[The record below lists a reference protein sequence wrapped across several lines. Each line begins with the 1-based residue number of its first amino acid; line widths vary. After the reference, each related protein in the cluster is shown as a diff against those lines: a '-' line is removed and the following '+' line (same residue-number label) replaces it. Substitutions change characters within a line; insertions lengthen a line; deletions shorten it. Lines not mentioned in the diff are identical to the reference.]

1 MTIFDA
7 TAPKKL
13 SNVEKVI
20 GAAARWASALNT
32 SSTGLVG
39 GLTGQKVGST
49 LAARGNVS
57 DETLN
62 ALVQQAQQDA
72 SPDSGALDALSAP
85 YRVLVARPLSTA
97 FLASNRKYQQ
107 DVTQQ
112 ESTEGFIPAIDIALS
127 AVQNPEAWR
136 KAWLDARHVSPGQ
149 AIVGYVGDNIDGTQA
164 TDKIDWTNK
173 EQVDVYFSQLKGL
186 KYVSAAIDLTLN
198 VGADP
203 AVLAGAGA
211 GALTRKLIT
220 VPVTNKNI
228 AKTVSNIDDAAAGKS
243 SPWNTQFGY
252 YKENAD
258 DLSPIL
264 AHTVVAGN
272 VPLGTQIQKAAQ
284 IAVKTGDDTKL
295 AQVLKIAVG
304 DSKTIDELI
313 YSDYLLSA
321 DEAVLLKESES
332 ILNTIKYLDEV
343 SPITGSESAML
354 LKLQRE
360 TAAKR
365 AERIK
370 IDLEDV
376 TTENNIVQEILREV
390 PAGSIARQTASPF
403 TFVENMR
410 AKGALTYSKQYWGTT
425 EETGRF
431 TKVANAPSNF
441 FHYLSPSA
449 TLKEFP
455 AGHTPIGGI
464 AGDNSALEYAARVR
478 LWGRLTGKSG
488 ALQKKYSELYAPLQT
503 KTERF
508 QHLEKWD
515 EKAMKDIVVTNMR
528 DEITSPLRK
537 EIISEVGRVFAST
550 SITRRERLV
559 KEVIE
564 SNYTISDGVGG
575 TVLIKLIKDTVDE
588 AALQIAKSKRGVSAK
603 VTEDDIAQAKAA
615 VLESYSKVPVRS
627 SQVPGAH
634 FGVNLV
640 DFDNA
645 IAENSERIKL
655 IVDEIELAIKLD
667 PSLLKNKNWTSLIKQ
682 ASDDVLEAETITERV
697 TTSGLRIS
705 KDSALKTL
713 DVIYS
718 DIWKP
723 TTLASFH
730 YTTRNLAEGSGRAV
744 AVALEVSR
752 DFDIPVTRI
761 LRSAYSEGV
770 ASRVFKNID
779 LRAEAKSKRIQIKFL
794 KKQIG
799 NDIVEKNG
807 AIVEALYQSNDSAF
821 AALGETLV
829 QADDIARIYSNSTL
843 HKDVVDFARNLSYR
857 LATAKDRSLNIN
869 TQLYT
874 HLVNNDVDAAWE
886 VIASAG
892 EEYTI
897 RTLGAFQGR
906 LRKER
911 VEINKIISSPAF
923 ESMPAGMQDSLK
935 NMGEMLKAADI
946 SLQSVA
952 TASVG
957 KARIRNKLEGLIS
970 GANITR
976 NIERSAEGEFEL
988 FPGSGLMVS
997 DAFSG
1002 ALGAIMRQESSAAAS
1017 GASIVLDINRGTM
1030 GALIDGKVKRGIV
1043 RPYDKNGRIVP
1054 EWAGN
1059 ASDYANRQMF
1069 DESTRRLAMIDV
1081 KNNASLD
1088 TVIAWAKS
1096 RNPDAV
1102 KWRSELENE
1111 IETIGAT
1118 SPDPIAEI
1126 VTRNSLFIEST
1137 LPMYGADG
1145 NVIAPLLD
1153 ELGDP
1158 VLTEAGKLIPG
1169 TNIIAEESGQL
1180 VPGLR
1185 IKALEGKLTP
1195 EDMMLIPERQRASV
1209 NGAMVERNNGNLWR
1223 RGVQTMFKYI
1233 GSLPEDTFIR
1243 HPFYRMMFQTEQRRI
1258 AGLWKT
1264 QGRSDN
1270 YIDAHLDELR
1280 DSAHRFA
1287 YKQTMERLYSVQR
1300 KTNPAQMLRFV
1311 SPFYMAKQ
1319 NSNRF
1324 WFGYSMR
1331 NPQFIGRYLQFW
1343 SAPGKMFDVENEN
1356 GQDVGTPNPF
1366 FSEGIAAKVTIPKL
1380 LADMMG
1386 IPEDQRFS
1394 TQLSSW
1400 DLINN
1405 GYMPF
1410 IPEGGGGAFD
1420 VSISWLF
1427 NKASGKPYDPELL
1440 LTKFGMDPELVR
1452 KLIAPYANASTNIS
1466 ERDQLLNFL
1475 ITPNSWMRSG
1485 LAAASG
1491 APIIGSVASFVDP
1504 KASER
1509 LVNRTIKNYKYLYEQ
1524 YLNEQEYNVAIDEK
1538 QQNDELQALWAEAN
1552 SMAINEFLWE
1562 GFLQAAPGIGSIKIE
1577 EYADRK
1583 AAELRNYEQQW
1594 GQDEGMTRFV
1604 QDNTKMT
1611 LEGEVTSYGEYTY
1624 ITAKS
1629 GGADNNKFGVFASPQ
1644 TMRGI
1649 EQNRELWNDVSR
1661 ITGGP
1666 DGTPD
1671 GKILGSLF
1679 NIGDR
1684 QKDFSATVNNK
1695 LYKEGIKQKIPQSE
1709 QATISIA
1716 VDTGNSEYFAMLDGF
1731 DAEAESLGIVPG
1743 SDAFNSKYG
1752 KDIDDAEK
1760 SLGDRNPIWF
1770 RNSGSINLL
1779 KADNN
1784 VKTILNVLGDEKFMS
1799 TVGKKSPVVQGL
1811 AMYMNGR
1818 SKIVES
1824 RLQLSEESKNPLG
1837 TNIYRTKK
1845 FTGIVTEKEALAQSV
1860 IAEYPDFA
1868 PFYNYYLKRD
1878 ALYTDGFIAEIK

>member
-1 MTIFDA
+1 MSLFDL
-7 TAPKKL
+7 TAPKKP
-13 SNVEKVI
+13 SNAQKLI
-20 GAAARWASALNT
+20 TAAANWAT
-32 SSTGLVG
+32 GIGGGLVG
-39 GLTGQKVGST
+39 GYASQRVGTT
-49 LAARGNVS
+49 LAASGRVD

-62 ALVQQAQQDA
+62 ALTLQAQALTDA
-72 SPDSGALDALSAP
+72 SPEKALNALAAP

-112 ESTEGFIPAIDIALS
+112 QSTEGFIPA
-127 AVQNPEAWR
+127 
-136 KAWLDARHVSPGQ
+136 PGQ
-149 AIVGYVGDNIDGTQA
+149 AIVGYAGDNIDGTQA

-186 KYVSAAIDLTLN
+186 KYVSGGIDFALN
-198 VGADP
+198 VVGDP
-203 AVLAGAGA
+203 IVLAGAGA
-211 GALTRKLIT
+211 GTLTRKLIT

-228 AKTVSNIDDAAAGKS
+228 VKTVSNIDDAVAGKP
-243 SPWNTQFGY
+243 SPWNVQFGY

-258 DLSPIL
+258 NLDAIL
-264 AHTVVAGN
+264 AHTTVAGN
-272 VPLGTQIQKAAQ
+272 VPLGNQIQKAAK
-284 IAVKTGDDTKL
+284 IAVETGDNTKL
-295 AQVLKIAVG
+295 GEVLKVAVG

-321 DEAVLLKESES
+321 DEAILLKETES
-332 ILNTIKYLDEV
+332 ILNTVKYLDEV
-343 SPITGSESAML
+343 SPITGTESAML
-354 LKLQRE
+354 LKLQRDI
-360 TAAKR
+360 AAKHF
-365 AERIK
+365 ERISA
-370 IDLEDV
+370 DAADA
-376 TTENNIVQEILREV
+376 TTQYNITSEIIKETPV
-390 PAGSIARQTASPF
+390 GSIARQTTSPF
-403 TFVENMR
+403 GVIESMR
-410 AKGALTYSKQYWGTT
+410 AKAALTYSNQYWGIT

-431 TKVANAPSNF
+431 SKVAHAPSKF

-449 TLKEFP
+449 RLKEVP
-455 AGHTPIGGI
+455 AGHTPLGGI
-464 AGDNSALEYAARVR
+464 AGDSSALEYAARVR
-478 LWGRLTGKSG
+478 QWGALTGKSG
-488 ALQKKYSELYAPLQT
+488 KIQKKYSDLYGTLQT
-503 KTERF
+503 KTSRF

-515 EKAMKDIVVTNMR
+515 EKAMKDVVVSRMA

-537 EIISEVGRVFAST
+537 SIIAEVGSVFAKT
-550 SITRRERLV
+550 SVTRRERLI
-559 KEVIE
+559 KEVVE
-564 SNYTISDGVGG
+564 SNYTINDGIGG
-575 TVLIKLIKDTVDE
+575 TVLIKLVQDTVE
-588 AALQIAKSKRGVSAK
+588 ESALQIAKSKRGASAK
-603 VTEDDIAQAKAA
+603 PTADDIAQAKAA
-615 VLESYSKVPVRS
+615 LLDSYSKVPVRS

-634 FGVNLV
+634 FGINLV
-640 DFDNA
+640 EFDNA
-645 IAENSERIKL
+645 IAENASRIKL
-655 IVDEIELAIKLD
+655 IVDEIELAIQLD
-667 PSLLKNKNWTSLIKQ
+667 PSLLKNNNWANLIKQ
-682 ASDDVLEAETITERV
+682 ASEDVLKAETITERV
-697 TTSGLRIS
+697 TTSGARIA
-705 KDSALKTL
+705 KDNSLKLL

-730 YTTRNLAEGSGRAV
+730 YTTRNLAEGGGRSV

-752 DFDIPVTRI
+752 DFDIPVTQI
-761 LRSAYSEGV
+761 LRSSYSEGV

-779 LRAEAKSKRIQIKFL
+779 VRAEAKSKRIQIKFL
-794 KKQIG
+794 EKNIG
-799 NDIVEKNG
+799 KEIVAKNG
-807 AIVEALYQSNDSAF
+807 AIVEALYQSNDSAL

-829 QADDIARIYSNSTL
+829 QADDIARIYSNSVL

-857 LATAKDRSLNIN
+857 LSTAKDRSSNIN

-911 VEINKIISSPAF
+911 VEINRIISSPAF
-923 ESMPAGMQDSLK
+923 ASMPAGMQDSLK
-935 NMGEMLKAADI
+935 NMGEMLKATDI
-946 SLQSVA
+946 SLQAVA
-952 TASVG
+952 VAAVG
-957 KARIRNKLEGLIS
+957 KAGMRNKLEGLIS
-970 GANITR
+970 GVNITR

-988 FPGSGLMVS
+988 FPGSGLMTS
-997 DAFSG
+997 DAFAG
-1002 ALGAIMRQESSAAAS
+1002 ALGAIMRKESSASAS

-1030 GALIDGKVKRGIV
+1030 GVLVNGKVRRGIV
-1043 RPYDKNGRIVP
+1043 RPYDDKGRINI

-1081 KNNASLD
+1081 KNGESID
-1088 TVIAWAKS
+1088 TVVTWAKS
-1096 RNPDAV
+1096 RNPDAIA
-1102 KWRSELENE
+1102 WRKELEHE
-1111 IETIGAT
+1111 IESIGNT

-1126 VTRNSLFIEST
+1126 IVRNAQFVEGT
-1137 LPMYGADG
+1137 LPMYSADG
-1145 NVIAPLLD
+1145 NVISPLLN
-1153 ELGDP
+1153 EAGEP
-1158 VLTEAGKLIPG
+1158 ILTEAGKLIPG
-1169 TNIIAEESGQL
+1169 TNIVAEESGLL

-1209 NGAMVERNNGNLWR
+1209 NGATVERNNGNLWR
-1223 RGVQTMFKYI
+1223 RGVQTMFKWI

-1264 QGRSDN
+1264 QGRSND

-1300 KTNPAQMLRFV
+1300 KTNPAHALRFA

-1343 SAPGKMFDVENEN
+1343 SAPQKMFDVENEN

-1366 FSEGIAAKVTIPKL
+1366 FSEGIAAKVTIPNL

-1386 IPEDQRFS
+1386 IPPDQRFS

-1410 IPEGGGGAFD
+1410 VPEGGGGVFD

-1427 NKASGKPYDPELL
+1427 NKASGKAYDPELL

-1491 APIIGSVASFVDP
+1491 APVIGGIAGFVDP

-1562 GFLQAAPGIGSIKIE
+1562 GFLQAAPGIGSVKIE
-1577 EYADRK
+1577 MYADRK
-1583 AAELRNYEQQW
+1583 AAELREYEQRW

-1611 LEGEVTSYGEYTY
+1611 LDGEVTSYGEYTY
-1624 ITAKS
+1624 ITAKA

-1644 TMRGI
+1644 TMRNI
-1649 EQNRELWNDVSR
+1649 EQNRELWNDLSR

-1679 NIGDR
+1679 NVGDR

-1695 LYKEGIKQKIPQSE
+1695 LYKEGIKQKVPQSE
-1709 QATISIA
+1709 QATIAIA

-1760 SLGDRNPIWF
+1760 ALGDRNPIWF

-1784 VKTILNVLGDEKFMS
+1784 VKTILNALGDEKFMS

-1824 RLQLSEESKNPLG
+1824 RLQLSEESKNPLA

-1845 FTGIVTEKEALAQSV
+1845 FTGIVAEKEALAQSV
-1860 IAEYPDFA
+1860 IAEYPEFA

>member
-1 MTIFDA
+1 MQ
-7 TAPKKL
+7 KKL
-13 SNVEKVI
+13 I
-20 GAAARWASALNT
+20 TAAANWAT
-32 SSTGLVG
+32 GIGGGLVG
-39 GLTGQKVGST
+39 GYASQKVGAT
-49 LAARGNVS
+49 LAASGRVD

-62 ALVQQAQQDA
+62 ALTLQAQALTDV
-72 SPDSGALDALSAP
+72 SPEKSLNALAAP

-97 FLASNRKYQQ
+97 FLAANSKYQQ

-112 ESTEGFIPAIDIALS
+112 QSTEGFIPAIDIALS
-127 AVQNPEAWR
+127 AIQNPEAWR

-186 KYVSAAIDLTLN
+186 KYTSGAIDFTLN
-198 VGADP
+198 VAADP
-203 AVLAGAGA
+203 IVLAGAGV
-211 GALTRKLIT
+211 GTVTRKLIT

-228 AKTVSNIDDAAAGKS
+228 VKTVSNIDDAVAGKP
-243 SPWNTQFGY
+243 SPWNVQFGY
-252 YKENAD
+252 YKENANNLD
-258 DLSPIL
+258 AIL
-264 AHTVVAGN
+264 AHTTVAGN
-272 VPLGTQIQKAAQ
+272 VPLGNQIQKAAK
-284 IAVKTGDDTKL
+284 IAVETGDNTKL
-295 AQVLKIAVG
+295 GEVLKVAVG
-304 DSKTIDELI
+304 DSKTIDDLI

-321 DEAVLLKESES
+321 DEAILLKESES
-332 ILNTIKYLDEV
+332 ILNTVKYLDEV
-343 SPITGSESAML
+343 SPITGTESAML
-354 LKLQRE
+354 LKLQRDV
-360 TAAKR
+360 AAKHF
-365 AERIK
+365 ERISA
-370 IDLEDV
+370 DV
-376 TTENNIVQEILREV
+376 ADATTQYNITNEIIKETPV
-390 PAGSIARQTASPF
+390 GSVARQTASPF
-403 TFVENMR
+403 GVIESMR
-410 AKGALTYSKQYWGTT
+410 AKAALTYSNQYWGIT

-431 TKVANAPSNF
+431 SKVAHAPSKF

-449 TLKEFP
+449 RLKEVP
-455 AGHTPIGGI
+455 AGHTPLGGI

-478 LWGRLTGKSG
+478 QWGALTGKSG
-488 ALQKKYSELYAPLQT
+488 KLQKTYSDIYGTLQT
-503 KTERF
+503 KTSRF

-515 EKAMKDIVVTNMR
+515 EKAMKDVVVSRMA

-537 EIISEVGRVFAST
+537 SIIAEVGSVFAKT
-550 SITRRERLV
+550 SVLRRERLI
-559 KEVIE
+559 KEVVE
-564 SNYTISDGVGG
+564 SNYTINDGVGG
-575 TVLIKLIKDTVDE
+575 TVLIKLVQDTVE
-588 AALQIAKSKRGVSAK
+588 ESALQIAKSKRGASAK
-603 VTEDDIAQAKAA
+603 PTADDIAQAKEA
-615 VLESYSKVPVRS
+615 LLDSYSKVPVRS

-640 DFDNA
+640 EFDNA
-645 IAENSERIKL
+645 IAENASRIKL
-655 IVDEIELAIKLD
+655 IVDEIELAIQLD
-667 PSLLKNKNWTSLIKQ
+667 PSLLKNNNWTNLIKQ
-682 ASDDVLEAETITERV
+682 ASDDVLNAETITERI
-697 TTSGLRIS
+697 TTSGARIA
-705 KDSALKTL
+705 KDNSLKVL

-730 YTTRNLAEGSGRAV
+730 YTTRNLTEGGGRSV

-752 DFDIPVTRI
+752 DFDIPVTQI
-761 LRSAYSEGV
+761 LRSSYSEGV

-794 KKQIG
+794 EKGIG
-799 NDIVEKNG
+799 KEIVAKNG

-821 AALGETLV
+821 ATLGETLV
-829 QADDIARIYSNSTL
+829 QADDIARIYGNSTL
-843 HKDVVDFARNLSYR
+843 NKDVVDFARNLSYR
-857 LATAKDRSLNIN
+857 LSTAKDRSSNIN

-911 VEINKIISSPAF
+911 VEINRIISSPAF
-923 ESMPAGMQDSLK
+923 ASMPAGMQDSLK
-935 NMGEMLKAADI
+935 NMGELLKASDI
-946 SLQSVA
+946 SLQAVA
-952 TASVG
+952 VAAIG
-957 KARIRNKLEGLIS
+957 KAGMRNKLEGLIS
-970 GANITR
+970 GVNITR

-988 FPGSGLMVS
+988 FPGSGLMTS
-997 DAFSG
+997 DAFAG
-1002 ALGAIMRQESSAAAS
+1002 ALGAIMRKESSASAS

-1030 GALIDGKVKRGIV
+1030 GVLVNGKVRRGIV
-1043 RPYDKNGRIVP
+1043 RPYDEKGRINI

-1081 KNNASLD
+1081 KNGESID
-1088 TVIAWAKS
+1088 TVVTWAKS
-1096 RNPDAV
+1096 RNPDAIA
-1102 KWRSELENE
+1102 WRKELEHE
-1111 IETIGAT
+1111 IESIGNT

-1126 VTRNSLFIEST
+1126 IVRNAQFVEGT
-1137 LPMYGADG
+1137 LPMYSADG
-1145 NVIAPLLD
+1145 NVISPLLD
-1153 ELGDP
+1153 ELGEP

-1169 TNIIAEESGQL
+1169 TNIIAEESGL
-1180 VPGLR
+1180 FVPGLR

-1209 NGAMVERNNGNLWR
+1209 NGATVERNNANLWR
-1223 RGVQTMFKYI
+1223 RGVQAMFKWI

-1264 QGRSDN
+1264 QGRSND

-1300 KTNPAQMLRFV
+1300 KTNPAHALRFA

-1343 SAPGKMFDVENEN
+1343 SAPQKMFDVENEN

-1366 FSEGIAAKVTIPKL
+1366 FSEGIAAKVTIPNL

-1386 IPEDQRFS
+1386 IPQDQRFS

-1410 IPEGGGGAFD
+1410 IPEGGGGVFD

-1427 NKASGKPYDPELL
+1427 NKASGKAYDPELL

-1452 KLIAPYANASTNIS
+1452 KLIAPYANAQGNIS

-1491 APIIGSVASFVDP
+1491 APVIGNVASFVDP

-1562 GFLQAAPGIGSIKIE
+1562 GFLQAAPGIGSVKIE
-1577 EYADRK
+1577 MYADRK
-1583 AAELRNYEQQW
+1583 AAELRDYEKRW

-1611 LEGEVTSYGEYTY
+1611 FDGEVTSYGEYTY
-1624 ITAKS
+1624 ITAKA

-1644 TMRGI
+1644 TMRAI
-1649 EQNRELWNDVSR
+1649 QQNRELWDDNAT

-1695 LYKEGIKQKIPQSE
+1695 LYKEGIKQKVPQSE
-1709 QATISIA
+1709 QATIAIA

-1760 SLGDRNPIWF
+1760 ALSDRNPIWF
-1770 RNSGSINLL
+1770 RYSGSINLL

-1784 VKTILNVLGDEKFMS
+1784 VKTILNVLGDEKFMA

-1824 RLQLSEESKNPLG
+1824 RLQLSEENKDPLA

-1845 FTGIVTEKEALAQSV
+1845 FSGIVAEKEELAQSV